1 MKNTIARV
9 ALVGLVAGFALV
21 AGCNSSGRVEETKAS
36 AKAEGTCAEG
46 KAACCASGEK
56 AACSADKAATCSEAK
71 KTN

>member
-36 AKAEGTCAEG
+36 AKAAGTCADG
-46 KAACCASGEK
+46 KAACSADK